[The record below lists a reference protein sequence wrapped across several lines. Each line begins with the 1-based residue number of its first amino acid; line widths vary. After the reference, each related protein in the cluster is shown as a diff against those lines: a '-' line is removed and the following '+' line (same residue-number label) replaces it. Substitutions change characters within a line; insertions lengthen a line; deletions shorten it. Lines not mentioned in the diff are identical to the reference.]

1 MTKRILV
8 VDDSA
13 DSCELM
19 GLALSMSGHTVEMAW
34 DGEQAVEKAL
44 QSHYDIALVDIG
56 LPSMDG
62 YEVAKEIRRRPGG
75 ASIVLIALTGYAQ
88 AADKRRRSTRASTST
103 SRSHSISML
112 SRRF

>member
-19 GLALSMSGHTVEMAW
+19 GLALSMSGHTVEMAG

-44 QSHYDIALVDIG
+44 QS
-56 LPSMDG
+56 
-62 YEVAKEIRRRPGG
+62 R
-75 ASIVLIALTGYAQ
+75 
-88 AADKRRRSTRASTST
+88 
-103 SRSHSISML
+103 
-112 SRRF
+112 